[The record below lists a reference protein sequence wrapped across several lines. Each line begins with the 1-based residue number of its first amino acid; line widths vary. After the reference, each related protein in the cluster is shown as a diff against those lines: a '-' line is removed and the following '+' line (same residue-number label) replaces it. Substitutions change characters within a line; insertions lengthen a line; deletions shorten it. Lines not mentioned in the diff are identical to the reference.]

1 MSKKEIFK
9 STIPVM
15 LGYIPLGFA
24 FGIYGTASGIPMWV
38 LALTCIFIFAGSVE
52 FVLVAFIVAK
62 ASIAEVFIISFLLNF
77 RHFFYTM
84 TLLDEIKKLKN
95 RIYFIYALTD
105 ETFALLVSRKKIE
118 NENINLLFNLTAF
131 LNQTYWI
138 SGVLLGAILGNILP
152 VKFDGVE
159 FSLVALFAILTYEL
173 FKANPNHKILF
184 LGFAC
189 AFVGL
194 FVFPTQYFLFGSLI
208 LATAILAIFRRYL

>member
-24 FGIYGTASGIPMWV
+24 FGIYGSASGIPMWV

-62 ASIAEVFIISFLLNF
+62 ASIMEVFIISFLLNF

-152 VKFDGVE
+152 IKFDGVE

-173 FKANPNHKILF
+173 FKANSNHKILF

-189 AFVGL
+189 AFIGL
-194 FVFPTQYFLFGSLI
+194 FAFPTQYFLFGSLI
-208 LATAILAIFRRYL
+208 LATAILLIFRRYL